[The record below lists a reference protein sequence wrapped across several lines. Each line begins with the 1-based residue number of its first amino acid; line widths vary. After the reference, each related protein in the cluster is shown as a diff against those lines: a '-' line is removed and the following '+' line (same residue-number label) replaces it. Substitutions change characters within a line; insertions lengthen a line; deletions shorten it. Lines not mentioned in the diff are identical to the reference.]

1 MKLSIAAKNAEII
14 KTVTTFQKISS
25 KIKQMIVKTKISFK
39 EYVKLI
45 YSIAYKKTLLR
56 LLLLVAF
63 LILLWIIFYYLH
75 IFNLPKPIIYQYITL
90 ILIVIVQPSLIFVTI
105 WRNYYSSNHLQ
116 EALEMEISQKEI
128 KITGKSYYM
137 EVKLEN
143 LFKIVEKA
151 KWFLMYQNNL
161 SAIIV
166 SKKDMNSSDLKT
178 IRKIITEIDN
188 VPVE

>member
-63 LILLWIIFYYLH
+63 LILLWIIFLLFAYFQPSQTNYIPIYYLDLNSYCAA
-75 IFNLPKPIIYQYITL
+75 ITNLCDDMEKLLFQQPFARSFRNGNITKG
-90 ILIVIVQPSLIFVTI
+90 
-105 WRNYYSSNHLQ
+105 N
-116 EALEMEISQKEI
+116 
-128 KITGKSYYM
+128 
-137 EVKLEN
+137 
-143 LFKIVEKA
+143 
-151 KWFLMYQNNL
+151 
-161 SAIIV
+161 
-166 SKKDMNSSDLKT
+166 
-178 IRKIITEIDN
+178 
-188 VPVE
+188 

>member
-1 MKLSIAAKNAEII
+1 M
-14 KTVTTFQKISS
+14 
-25 KIKQMIVKTKISFK
+25 
-39 EYVKLI
+39 
-45 YSIAYKKTLLR
+45 
-56 LLLLVAF
+56 
-63 LILLWIIFYYLH
+63 
-75 IFNLPKPIIYQYITL
+75 
-90 ILIVIVQPSLIFVTI
+90 
-105 WRNYYSSNHLQ
+105 Q

>member
-1 MKLSIAAKNAEII
+1 
-14 KTVTTFQKISS
+14 
-25 KIKQMIVKTKISFK
+25 
-39 EYVKLI
+39 
-45 YSIAYKKTLLR
+45 
-56 LLLLVAF
+56 
-63 LILLWIIFYYLH
+63 
-75 IFNLPKPIIYQYITL
+75 
-90 ILIVIVQPSLIFVTI
+90 
-105 WRNYYSSNHLQ
+105 
-116 EALEMEISQKEI
+116 
-128 KITGKSYYM
+128 
-137 EVKLEN
+137 LEN

>member
-1 MKLSIAAKNAEII
+1 
-14 KTVTTFQKISS
+14 
-25 KIKQMIVKTKISFK
+25 
-39 EYVKLI
+39 
-45 YSIAYKKTLLR
+45 
-56 LLLLVAF
+56 
-63 LILLWIIFYYLH
+63 
-75 IFNLPKPIIYQYITL
+75 
-90 ILIVIVQPSLIFVTI
+90 
-105 WRNYYSSNHLQ
+105 
-116 EALEMEISQKEI
+116 MEISQKEI